1 MRAHNCSYSH
11 HRRYRHHV
19 AGSKQLDPLLGDH
32 QAGNK
37 MFPVIA
43 MCAGVVLIS
52 TLIYR
57 CDAHCAL
64 LVASLMHCALLVA
77 SLMHCA
83 LLVASLMHC
92 ALLVASLMHCA
103 LLVGQPDALYYY
115 SPPAA
120 APFILSFLNGS
131 PAVALLD

>member
-11 HRRYRHHV
+11 HHRYRHHV

-64 LVASLMHCALLVA
+64 LVASLMHCTTIVSLPRSAVNFVIPEWFA
-77 SLMHCA
+77 S
-83 LLVASLMHC
+83 SGI
-92 ALLVASLMHCA
+92 
-103 LLVGQPDALYYY
+103 VGQGARCGG
-115 SPPAA
+115 
-120 APFILSFLNGS
+120 GS
-131 PAVALLD
+131 GGGGTHTLWGSRGG